1 MILYIKFFQILFV
14 FPSLLISSTIYG
26 LRIAYQKFKEF
37 PLAYT
42 ALSYLFI
49 TMSFCHYPI
58 FDHWIAGFIMM
69 SSPIAFVVGLIAS
82 GYLLYKKQKVM
93 ATIGFIWVLMAFP
106 IMKRFISINNANTEE
121 ITSLNT
127 LKVLSFNGECFAENA
142 EGNSKWGALKSDIAC
157 FQEYSP
163 NQHLEEQ
170 YSNKI
175 EKLTDFGKDRSVG
188 LALFSQ
194 YPIVNQ
200 YSKIWDKAYGPKING
215 FICADI
221 AYGNDTVRVVNAH
234 LWSMGVRINQS
245 IDALKNGEFKQF
257 ALEIMDTFD
266 KMKQGFEF
274 RNEQLKEVESYVAG
288 SKYPVII
295 CGDFNETP
303 FGYAYGKLSLS
314 FKNAFEEVGKGLG
327 FTLNR
332 QPYCVRIDQQFFS
345 AEWQVQSCHTISDFN
360 ISDHFPVM
368 AEYVLKS
375 PNKISNNS
383 NNVFASIF

>member
-1 MILYIKFFQILFV
+1 MILYIRFFQILFIVPIIV
-14 FPSLLISSTIYG
+14 FSVLMNW
-26 LRIAYQKFKEF
+26 LRFVYQKFKEF
-37 PLAYT
+37 PIAY
-42 ALSYLFI
+42 SSIIYLFI
-49 TMSFCHYPI
+49 TMAFCHYPI
-58 FDHWIAGFIMM
+58 FDHWTTGFIMM
-69 SSPIAFVVGLIAS
+69 SLPLALLFGLIGAS
-82 GYLLYKKQKVM
+82 FLLYKKQKVA

-106 IMKRFISINNANTEE
+106 IIKRLVGVNPNTEK

-127 LKVLSFNGECFAENA
+127 LKVLSFNGECFAENDKN
-142 EGNSKWGALKSDIAC
+142 NSKWEVLKSDIAC

-163 NQHLEEQ
+163 NQNVEIHFN
-170 YSNKI
+170 NKI
-175 EKLTDFGKDRSVG
+175 EKLTKFEECRSVG
-188 LALFSQ
+188 LAMFTQ

-245 IDALKNGEFKQF
+245 IDALKKGEFKQF
-257 ALEIMDTFD
+257 AFEIVDTFQ
-266 KMKQGFEF
+266 KMKEGFEY
-274 RNEQLKEVESYVAG
+274 RNEQLKEIESYVTG

-345 AEWQVQSCHTISDFN
+345 ADWQVQSCYTMSEIN
-360 ISDHFPVM
+360 VSDHFPVM
-368 AEYVLKS
+368 AEYVLKHSNKS
-375 PNKISNNS
+375 PQNAI
-383 NNVFASIF
+383 AAAR

>member
-1 MILYIKFFQILFV
+1 MILYIRFFQILFIVPIIV
-14 FPSLLISSTIYG
+14 FFVLMNW
-26 LRIAYQKFKEF
+26 LRFVYQKFKEF
-37 PLAYT
+37 PIAY
-42 ALSYLFI
+42 SSIIYLFI
-49 TMSFCHYPI
+49 TMAFCHYPI
-58 FDHWIAGFIMM
+58 FDHWTTGFIMM
-69 SSPIAFVVGLIAS
+69 SLPLALLFGLIGAS
-82 GYLLYKKQKVM
+82 FLLYKKQKVA

-106 IMKRFISINNANTEE
+106 IIKRLVGVNPNAEK

-127 LKVLSFNGECFAENA
+127 LKVLSFNGECFAENDKN
-142 EGNSKWGALKSDIAC
+142 NSKWKVLKSDIAC

-163 NQHLEEQ
+163 NQNVEIHFN
-170 YSNKI
+170 NKI
-175 EKLTDFGKDRSVG
+175 EKLTKFEECRSVG
-188 LALFSQ
+188 LAMFTQ

-245 IDALKNGEFKQF
+245 IDALKKGEFKQF
-257 ALEIMDTFD
+257 AFEIVDTFQ
-266 KMKQGFEF
+266 KMKEGFEY
-274 RNEQLKEVESYVAG
+274 RNEQLKEIESYVTG

-345 AEWQVQSCHTISDFN
+345 ADWQVQSCYTMSEIN
-360 ISDHFPVM
+360 VSDHFPVM
-368 AEYVLKS
+368 AEYVLKHSNKS
-375 PNKISNNS
+375 PQNAI
-383 NNVFASIF
+383 AAAR

>member
-1 MILYIKFFQILFV
+1 MILYIRFFQILFV
-14 FPSLLISSTIYG
+14 LPSLIFSTIIDW
-26 LRIAYQKFKEF
+26 LRIAYQKFSEF
-37 PLAYT
+37 PIAYT
-42 ALSYLFI
+42 SLLYLFT
-49 TMSFCHYPI
+49 TMAFCHYPI
-58 FDHWIAGFIMM
+58 FDHWATGFIMM
-69 SSPIAFVVGLIAS
+69 SLPLAIVFGLGGS
-82 GYLLYKKQKVM
+82 SYLLYKNQKVV

-106 IMKRFISINNANTEE
+106 IIKRFVGINQNAEQ

-127 LKVLSFNGECFAENA
+127 LKVLSFNGECFAEND
-142 EGNSKWGALKSDIAC
+142 ESKDKWAVLKSDIAC

-163 NQHLEEQ
+163 NQNVEIQ
-170 YSNKI
+170 FKNKI
-175 EKLTDFGKDRSVG
+175 EKLTEFEECRSVG

-257 ALEIMDTFD
+257 AFEIVDTFQ
-266 KMKQGFEF
+266 KMKEGFEY
-274 RNEQLKEVESYVAG
+274 RNEQLKEIESYVSG

-345 AEWQVQSCHTISDFN
+345 SEWQVKSCYTMSDIN
-360 ISDHFPVM
+360 MSDHFPVM
-368 AEYVLKS
+368 AEYVLKK
-375 PNKISNNS
+375 PNKVS
-383 NNVFASIF
+383 NNVLATIL

>member
-1 MILYIKFFQILFV
+1 M
-14 FPSLLISSTIYG
+14 
-26 LRIAYQKFKEF
+26 A
-37 PLAYT
+37 
-42 ALSYLFI
+42 
-49 TMSFCHYPI
+49 FCHYPI
-58 FDHWIAGFIMM
+58 FDHWATGFIMM
-69 SSPIAFVVGLIAS
+69 SLPLAIVFGLGGS
-82 GYLLYKKQKVM
+82 SYLLYKNQKVM

-106 IMKRFISINNANTEE
+106 IIKRFVGINQNAEQ

-127 LKVLSFNGECFAENA
+127 LKVLSFNGECFTEND
-142 EGNSKWGALKSDIAC
+142 ESNDKWAVLKSDIAC

-163 NQHLEEQ
+163 NQNVEIQ
-170 YSNKI
+170 FKNKI
-175 EKLTDFGKDRSVG
+175 EKLTEFEECRSVG

-257 ALEIMDTFD
+257 AFEIVDTFQ
-266 KMKQGFEF
+266 KMKEGFEY
-274 RNEQLKEVESYVAG
+274 RNEQLKEIESYVSG

-345 AEWQVQSCHTISDFN
+345 SEWQVKSCYTMSDIN
-360 ISDHFPVM
+360 MSDHFPVM
-368 AEYVLKS
+368 AEYVLKK
-375 PNKISNNS
+375 PNKVS
-383 NNVFASIF
+383 NNVLATIL

>member
-1 MILYIKFFQILFV
+1 MILYIRFFQILFV
-14 FPSLLISSTIYG
+14 LPSLIFSMVIDW
-26 LRIAYQKFKEF
+26 LRIAYHKFSEF
-37 PLAYT
+37 PIAYT
-42 ALSYLFI
+42 SLLYLFI
-49 TMSFCHYPI
+49 TMAFCHYPI
-58 FDHWIAGFIMM
+58 FDHWVTGFIMM
-69 SSPIAFVVGLIAS
+69 SLPLAIIFGLGGS
-82 GYLLYKKQKVM
+82 SYLLYKNQKMV
-93 ATIGFIWVLMAFP
+93 ATIGFIWVLLAFP
-106 IMKRFISINNANTEE
+106 IIKRLVGINQNTEQ

-127 LKVLSFNGECFAENA
+127 LKVLSFNGECFAENN
-142 EGNSKWGALKSDIAC
+142 EGNNKWAVLKSDIAC

-163 NQHLEEQ
+163 NQNVEIQ
-170 YSNKI
+170 FKNKI
-175 EKLTDFGKDRSVG
+175 EKLTEFDECRSVG

-257 ALEIMDTFD
+257 AFEIVDTFQ
-266 KMKQGFEF
+266 KMKEGFEY
-274 RNEQLKEVESYVAG
+274 RNDQLKEIESYVSG

-345 AEWQVQSCHTISDFN
+345 SEWQVQSCYTMSDIN
-360 ISDHFPVM
+360 MSDHFPVM
-368 AEYVLKS
+368 AEYVLKK
-375 PNKISNNS
+375 PNKSTNNIL
-383 NNVFASIF
+383 ASIL

>member
-14 FPSLLISSTIYG
+14 LPSLIFSTIIDW
-26 LRIAYQKFKEF
+26 LRITYQKFIEF
-37 PLAYT
+37 PIAYT
-42 ALSYLFI
+42 SLLYLFI
-49 TMSFCHYPI
+49 TMAFCHYPI
-58 FDHWIAGFIMM
+58 FDYWLTGFIMM
-69 SSPIAFVVGLIAS
+69 SLPLAIIFGLGGS
-82 GYLLYKKQKVM
+82 SYLLYKNQKVV

-106 IMKRFISINNANTEE
+106 IIKRFVGINQNTEQ

-127 LKVLSFNGECFAENA
+127 LKVLSFNGECFAENN
-142 EGNSKWGALKSDIAC
+142 EGNNKWAVLKSDIAC

-163 NQHLEEQ
+163 NQNVEIQ
-170 YSNKI
+170 FKNKI
-175 EKLTDFGKDRSVG
+175 EKLTEFDECRSVG

-257 ALEIMDTFD
+257 AFEIVDTFQ
-266 KMKQGFEF
+266 KMKEGFEY
-274 RNEQLKEVESYVAG
+274 RNEQLKEIESYVSG

-345 AEWQVQSCHTISDFN
+345 AEWQVKSCYTMSDIN
-360 ISDHFPVM
+360 MSDHFPVM
-368 AEYVLKS
+368 AEYVLKK
-375 PNKISNNS
+375 PNKSTNNII
-383 NNVFASIF
+383 ASIL